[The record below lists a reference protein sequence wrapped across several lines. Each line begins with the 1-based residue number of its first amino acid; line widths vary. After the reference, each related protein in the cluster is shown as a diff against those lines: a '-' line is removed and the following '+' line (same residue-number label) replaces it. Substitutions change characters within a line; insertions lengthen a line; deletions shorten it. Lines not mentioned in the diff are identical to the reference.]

1 VVITGLSFLAASPLE
16 EALSGTHSAPP
27 DPAPEI
33 TAFELPENTPT
44 WGFEVLDIPLEKE
57 LPNIKSFVD
66 RTSALALVAAKRA
79 LENAKLLDREQ
90 RPANIEI
97 GCAYGT
103 TLGCLESMGIFWN
116 KVKTSNPKFAQ
127 PLPFTHG
134 YANSP
139 SSLLCIEF
147 GLRGA
152 AATFSGERLAG
163 VEALM
168 FAVDQ
173 IGSGSAE
180 IILAGASDSLTPAAF
195 NHLFATGQLSKT
207 GKWDDGIIPGE
218 GACMLVLE
226 SETSARARNAEIYA
240 EVEGVN
246 FFPIDPKSSVAPMQ
260 IATSPQETVVF
271 VSTPCVHP
279 GGGWQQPLLESKMP
293 SFSSKRYC
301 GDMHSVSPLVGA
313 ALGACVL
320 SGKSTENLK
329 KALQNPQ
336 HVETLKNVRFATATG
351 YEPSGSLGVIM
362 LKQR

>member
-1 VVITGLSFLAASPLE
+1 M
-16 EALSGTHSAPP
+16 
-27 DPAPEI
+27 
-33 TAFELPENTPT
+33 
-44 WGFEVLDIPLEKE
+44 
-57 LPNIKSFVD
+57 
-66 RTSALALVAAKRA
+66 ALVVAKRA
-79 LENAKLLDREQ
+79 LADAALLNREQ
-90 RPANIEI
+90 RPQNVEI
-97 GCAYGT
+97 GCGYGT

-116 KVKTSNPKFAQ
+116 KVKSSNPKFAQ

-152 AATFSGERLAG
+152 AATFAGERLAG

-173 IGSGSAE
+173 IASGSAE

-195 NHLFATGQLSKT
+195 NHLFATGQLSKS

-226 SETSARARNAEIYA
+226 SETSARARNARIYA

-246 FFPIDPKSSVAPMQ
+246 YFPIDPKSTVAPMQ
-260 IATSPQETVVF
+260 IATSPNETVVF

-293 SFSSKRYC
+293 YFASKRYC
-301 GDMHSVSPLVGA
+301 GDMLSVSPLLGV

-320 SGKSTENLK
+320 GAQHVSGIKGALLNPEH
-329 KALQNPQ
+329 AEGLQNI
-336 HVETLKNVRFATATG
+336 RFATSTG
-351 YEPSGSLGVIM
+351 YEPGGSLGVVM
-362 LKQR
+362 LKQC